1 MSRRSKQAEIYF
13 HEPLGEKEQWQN
25 TTTTTTT
32 TTNNN
37 NNNKHLYSAYI
48 AALSALHNTHTIVK
62 NKKKEIKFWWKLIL
76 ESDIWKSRS

>member
-13 HEPLGEKEQWQN
+13 RESSEEKEQWQN
-25 TTTTTTT
+25 TNTNNNSN
-32 TTNNN
+32 NNN

-62 NKKKEIKFWWKLIL
+62 NKKNENKILMKVNSWKRYL
-76 ESDIWKSRS
+76 KK

>member
-1 MSRRSKQAEIYF
+1 MIC
-13 HEPLGEKEQWQN
+13 HEEKEQWQN

-32 TTNNN
+32 TTTSTTTTTTT